1 MRVDDVLVRF
11 VPFVSGTCSYYALRS
26 CKYFRSIHIYILD
39 RYFPFCL
46 NTELML

>member
-26 CKYFRSIHIYILD
+26 FKYFRSIHIYIFSIATFLSVSI
-39 RYFPFCL
+39 P
-46 NTELML
+46 N